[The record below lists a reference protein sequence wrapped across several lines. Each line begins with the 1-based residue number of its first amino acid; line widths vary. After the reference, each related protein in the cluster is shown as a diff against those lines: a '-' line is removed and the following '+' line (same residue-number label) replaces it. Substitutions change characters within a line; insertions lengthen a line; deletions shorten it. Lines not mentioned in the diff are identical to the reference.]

1 MVAIGPQMS
10 AMTNHLPESINSICY
25 PNSTSALSDLNHE
38 LALLAEGT
46 DNLLVKGSHGS
57 GAYLISRHLAETYSK
72 SSTVK
77 EMHHAS

>member
-1 MVAIGPQMS
+1 MT
-10 AMTNHLPESINSICY
+10 AMTHDLPDNINGICH
-25 PNSTSALSDLNHE
+25 PNIISALSTLDHDLAQ
-38 LALLAEGT
+38 LAKRT

-72 SSTVK
+72 VSATE